1 MNKNLNNIFV
11 NKNHRREKN
20 YSKYLSD
27 IIFRYIYI
35 IYILI
40 SDILYYFLTY
50 GNENGMN
57 IDDISSCYTS
67 RKKKEE
73 ETFSCE
79 RFLKNNSLIVEIVE
93 HHFNYPRQNNM
104 LLFIPFIFVY
114 NATINFLSLV
124 SFYLFFL
131 IAYIHTSHYL
141 YLFKSY

>member
-1 MNKNLNNIFV
+1 M
-11 NKNHRREKN
+11 
-20 YSKYLSD
+20 
-27 IIFRYIYI
+27 IFRVVIRV
-35 IYILI
+35 
-40 SDILYYFLTY
+40 
-50 GNENGMN
+50 E
-57 IDDISSCYTS
+57 
-67 RKKKEE
+67 KKEE
-73 ETFSCE
+73 TSSCE

-93 HHFNYPRQNNM
+93 HFLHRFNYPRQNNM